1 MLENHEVQNFETK
14 KVIEYSISLNGKVQM
29 VINEQL
35 SGIQP
40 SHCTSG
46 PFLSFYLILAIKIE
60 KTFKM

>member
-1 MLENHEVQNFETK
+1 MLENHEVQISK
-14 KVIEYSISLNGKVQM
+14 KKEVIEYSISLNGKVQI

-46 PFLSFYLILAIKIE
+46 PFLRSNLILAIKIE